1 MDNTQK
7 EWRLPDLIKSIESE
21 IIDQYLNDKFDRPWI
36 IGFSGGK
43 DSTMLLQIV
52 WYALSKIHK
61 DLLKRSVHIV
71 CNDTLVENPMA
82 TNLVDSTLE
91 LIQNTIIKHD
101 LPFYVKKTIP
111 VLKDSFWVK
120 LVGRGYAAPTN
131 HFRWC
136 TKRLKITP
144 ITDYILDTVGTNGSA
159 IVLIGT
165 RKDESIR
172 RAKTIERYTDNNTR
186 LQKHTIPNIF
196 VFSPIKDVSTEEVWE
211 YLSSV
216 PPPWDRNHHK
226 LITLYRNAS
235 DGDCPLV
242 IDTYTPSCGK
252 SRFGCWVCTVVSKDN
267 SIESL
272 IDRGE
277 EWLTPLSD
285 IREYLLEIR
294 AGREKY
300 RYTERRKEARK
311 KGFLGPYLPETR
323 YRILEKILKTQKEI
337 GNKNRLI
344 SKEELLLIQQEWE
357 IDNITEYN
365 AIALYQDIFND
376 NSSEI
381 RFLES
386 LGDVPIIRKKRPRRK
401 KLTKLD
407 EILLG

>member
-1 MDNTQK
+1 MDNTQE

-21 IIDQYLNDKFDRPWI
+21 IIDQYLNDDIDRPWI

-52 WYALSKIHK
+52 WYALSRIPK

-91 LIQNTIIKHD
+91 LIQNTINKNA
-101 LPFYVKKTIP
+101 LPFYVKKTMP

-120 LVGRGYAAPTN
+120 LVGRGYAAPSN

-136 TKRLKITP
+136 TQRLKITP
-144 ITDYILDTVGTNGSA
+144 TTDYILDTVGNNGSA

-165 RKDESIR
+165 RKDESAQ
-172 RAKTIERYTDNNTR
+172 RAKTIEKYTDNNTR

-196 VFSPIKDVSTEEVWE
+196 VFSPIKEVRTEEVWE
-211 YLSSV
+211 YLASV
-216 PPPWDRNHHK
+216 PPPWDRNNHK

-252 SRFGCWVCTVVSKDN
+252 SRFGCWVCTVVSKDK
-267 SIESL
+267 SINSL

-277 EWLTPLSD
+277 EWLEPLAD

-300 RYTERRKEARK
+300 RYTERRKEAKK

-323 YRILEKILKTQKEI
+323 YKILEKILKTQKEI
-337 GNKNRLI
+337 GNKTRLI

-365 AIALYQDIFND
+365 AISLYQDIFND

-407 EILLG
+407 EKLLG